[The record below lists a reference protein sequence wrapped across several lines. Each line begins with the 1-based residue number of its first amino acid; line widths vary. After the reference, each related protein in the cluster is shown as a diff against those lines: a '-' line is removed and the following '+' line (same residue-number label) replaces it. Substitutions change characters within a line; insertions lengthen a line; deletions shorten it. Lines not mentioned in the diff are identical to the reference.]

1 MKILRVILNS
11 ALVALAFC
19 FFLALLI
26 QELNFFL
33 PLNFFDLSQITL
45 FLILS
50 YGAIILLG
58 SVITFFLIQ
67 FFRGHKIKLAWI
79 SPAFLMLGLS
89 LALLVFVV
97 IFKSNID
104 FFRSFY
110 SPENLIRLNHQQ
122 LILIVLSLIG
132 FWCFYLG
139 RRSKNKS
146 IFVYIYFMLLGMSLG
161 GLFLQ
166 QPILKPISSTGRG
179 YFEIK
184 PSARTVTLL
193 GLEGLSFDFLI
204 PLADEKKLPNF
215 SWLFEEGSWGQLGS
229 FTPNEPFIL
238 NKSLITGKLP
248 AKHLYLSRYKYY
260 LPNLE
265 QPLLVVPRFIFFRQ
279 LIRFGLLSP
288 SPLPITSS
296 GNDLWEIIRLNQGQ
310 TLQRDWPYDYKT
322 FLPEEALKSFHRFYP
337 ELETENSF
345 LFSILKEAFLCDY
358 AFEQKFFKEKSTNS
372 PQLSSLLLYGL
383 NNVEAY
389 YYKFHFPE
397 YFGEISQEDINKYQ
411 TVIEKYYQFYDQI
424 IGKYLAAL
432 QDNELL
438 IIYSPHGIEPLSLWK
453 RVIEWLLG
461 QAELSADHDLAP
473 DGVVFFFGKEV
484 ARGQNIKRISIT
496 DLTPTILYFLGLP
509 VARDMDGIVRSS
521 IFTREFTDEN
531 PIVYITTYEK
541 KK

>member
-1 MKILRVILNS
+1 MKILRVIVNS
-11 ALVALAFC
+11 VLVALVFC
-19 FFLALLI
+19 FLLALLI

-33 PLNFFDLSQITL
+33 TLDLFSLIQITL
-45 FLILS
+45 FLTLS
-50 YGAIILLG
+50 YGAFIFLS
-58 SVITFFLIQ
+58 SVIIFFLIQ
-67 FFRGHKIKLAWI
+67 FFRGQKIKLAWI
-79 SPAFLMLGLS
+79 SPSFLMLGLS
-89 LALLVFVV
+89 LALLLFAV
-97 IFKSNID
+97 IFKININ
-104 FFRSFY
+104 FFRSFFI
-110 SPENLIRLNHQQ
+110 PENLIRLNHQQ

-132 FWCFYLG
+132 FWCFYLD
-139 RRSKNKS
+139 RRTKKKL
-146 IFVYIYFMLLGMSLG
+146 IIVFIYFILFGASMGI
-161 GLFLQ
+161 LFLHR
-166 QPILKPISSTGRG
+166 PTLKPPTPVGAG

-184 PSARTVTLL
+184 PSARSVTLI

-215 SWLFEEGSWGQLGS
+215 SWLFEEGSWGQLSS

-248 AKHLYLSRYKYY
+248 ANHLYLSPYKYY
-260 LPNLE
+260 LPNLD

-288 SPLPITSS
+288 SPLPLTTSE
-296 GNDLWEIIRLNQGQ
+296 NDLWEIIRLNQGK

-322 FLPEEALKSFHRFYP
+322 FLPEDALKSFHRFYP

-345 LFSILKEAFLCDY
+345 LFSILKEAFLSDY
-358 AFEQKFFKEKSTNS
+358 AFEQKFFQEKSNLS

-424 IGKYLAAL
+424 IGKYLASL
-432 QDNELL
+432 KDNELL

-461 QAELSADHDLAP
+461 NAELSADHDLAP

-484 ARGQNIKRISIT
+484 GRGQNIRRISIT

-531 PIVYITTYEK
+531 PIVYISTYNK